1 MGVAYMSI
9 ENYSGLNKS
18 GNSGNTVEKQKLIY
32 KIILNQNNLLEHF
45 HIVASNCMVIVVKE
59 KLISKQENN

>member
-9 ENYSGLNKS
+9 ENYSGLNKI
-18 GNSGNTVEKQKLIY
+18 KLIY
-32 KIILNQNNLLEHF
+32 KIILNQNNLLEHS
-45 HIVASNCMVIVVKE
+45 HIVASNCMLIVVKE